1 MDLCVAA
8 WSMCCGDS
16 CINIAKFGRCA
27 YARRPFCVT
36 LIGFDG
42 TWFYTDG
49 RAVIKIGH
57 TKISVP
63 LIYNVLTFYL
73 SEGTIYP
80 VLVQSV
86 FFCPKRKSEVQIY
99 AQKINRQTADC
110 SFPCSADGA
119 HLLYCSAFCCFSTRR
134 SSRPRIASISRSP
147 ALNKALFCSN
157 QRGSSKPHT
166 FPVQPPASQIAIS
179 PPSSY
184 NTDTAPD

>member
-119 HLLYCSAFCCFSTRR
+119 HLLYCSAFLLLLPPPRQLLPAVSMFLPILPATIPVNRRFALLFLMTATTLLPSTAT
-134 SSRPRIASISRSP
+134 S
-147 ALNKALFCSN
+147 LL
-157 QRGSSKPHT
+157 
-166 FPVQPPASQIAIS
+166 
-179 PPSSY
+179 
-184 NTDTAPD
+184 